1 MSIRAS
7 QVTCLLR
14 GLVVALLTTGA
25 AFANDEVALPAPGQ
39 PLATPPVLV
48 RRHGQLHVDLTAAP
62 GEYVIGGERFQGM
75 LYNDSYIPPVWRL
88 KPGDTLTVALYN
100 FHIHQT
106 PFLVTE
112 INGVPQPMLSL
123 FDTITVPSCVGN
135 EPGSVKLKIPFTDPI
150 IVGRFVF
157 HCHVT
162 KHEDKGMMQTID
174 VEEPR
179 SGEVSSGARP

>member
-62 GEYVIGGERFQGM
+62 GEYVIGGERVQGM

-88 KPGDTLTVALYN
+88 KPA
-100 FHIHQT
+100 I
-106 PFLVTE
+106 
-112 INGVPQPMLSL
+112 
-123 FDTITVPSCVGN
+123 
-135 EPGSVKLKIPFTDPI
+135 
-150 IVGRFVF
+150 R
-157 HCHVT
+157 
-162 KHEDKGMMQTID
+162 
-174 VEEPR
+174 
-179 SGEVSSGARP
+179 

>member
-25 AFANDEVALPAPGQ
+25 AFANDEVALPA
-39 PLATPPVLV
+39 V
-48 RRHGQLHVDLTAAP
+48 
-62 GEYVIGGERFQGM
+62 
-75 LYNDSYIPPVWRL
+75 
-88 KPGDTLTVALYN
+88 
-100 FHIHQT
+100 
-106 PFLVTE
+106 
-112 INGVPQPMLSL
+112 
-123 FDTITVPSCVGN
+123 
-135 EPGSVKLKIPFTDPI
+135 

-162 KHEDKGMMQTID
+162 KHEDKGMTQTID

-179 SGEVSSGARP
+179 SREVSSGALP